1 MSIKEVKEKTE
12 TVIPGEGEQS
22 GEKNDKCV
30 DAFSDAKVKKEIIKK
45 LNKKEAKMADK
56 KEEGQDQV
64 KDPESVLSESAVT
77 EDIKVAESCEVTT
90 GETSSSEGNED
101 VDGITDQENSDKIK
115 DVKNTP
121 TITDGKQKPFH
132 GKQEV
137 KLPDGVETVPRNEE
151 EIDITTIQN
160 SETLLDVY
168 LNVSDDYGQMHGDL
182 DLEKAVMGFNLKH
195 RNLTVASIQDPKQ
208 ILKES
213 TELIKRYIPVLNKS
227 GHIAAGI
234 MTKYGI
240 RLGMIFDIQK
250 IAVRKLHINWTDWYK
265 DNHSSMSLRSAQ
277 DYMMLAKIPGIIKYA
292 FLGKERLVEICRV
305 LEDKTV
311 KDPFK
316 SYLEN
321 KGVVFNPQ
329 KIDYEKVKDARKH
342 VDGIIAVIQIKKAEE
357 KKDLQLNVDEK
368 IVRKLVN
375 MGIDINNTIIEKL
388 FLLKEYNKDFNAN
401 TYLVDVIQKGGA
413 EDKLFDKVKK
423 IKSLSKLSGL
433 INSNIKFIKENPDF
447 RNQVGDNTMEALEDS
462 VREIKALIQAT

>member
-357 KKDLQLNVDEK
+357 KKDLQLNVDG
-368 IVRKLVN
+368 LVKSRN
-375 MGIDINNTIIEKL
+375 SGITDR
-388 FLLKEYNKDFNAN
+388 FYN
-401 TYLVDVIQKGGA
+401 
-413 EDKLFDKVKK
+413 E
-423 IKSLSKLSGL
+423 
-433 INSNIKFIKENPDF
+433 
-447 RNQVGDNTMEALEDS
+447 
-462 VREIKALIQAT
+462 